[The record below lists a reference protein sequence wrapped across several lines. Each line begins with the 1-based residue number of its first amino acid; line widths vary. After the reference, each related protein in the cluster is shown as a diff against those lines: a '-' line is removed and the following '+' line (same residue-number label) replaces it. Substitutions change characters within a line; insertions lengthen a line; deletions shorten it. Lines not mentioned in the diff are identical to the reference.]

1 MLDFILG
8 LFLAALLVRGW
19 TRGFVREILD
29 LIGLVVG
36 LWIAFKLNAPFGDF
50 LTQRFGV
57 TPEVA
62 RIGAG
67 IALFFLFGASL
78 SVAAH
83 YLSKVMNLPGLNLV
97 NRVGGSAVAVGWGVA
112 LVLVII
118 NVVRIFP
125 IPESWEE
132 ELDDSTVAQAVAGPN
147 ALPQRAF
154 EAMAGD
160 NVMGALDAIQDI
172 FGTSRAVPQPGEEL
186 SIPAARSD
194 EVRQVRDE
202 AATVLDEIN
211 RIRTGLGL
219 QLLVDSTGMTEIA
232 ENRAASMY
240 TSGSLFLTPDC
251 FADLAPS
258 GVRVAVCG
266 EGVALA
272 GTALGALDGIRED
285 TTGNR
290 ELSSPAYDRAG
301 ISVVEGPT
309 GRLLVIVFGG

>member
-50 LTQRFGV
+50 LTRNFGV
-57 TPEVA
+57 TSEVA

-83 YLSKVMNLPGLNLV
+83 YLSKVMNLPGLNMV
-97 NRVGGSAVAVGWGVA
+97 NRVGGAAVAIGWGVA
-112 LVLVII
+112 LVVVII

-125 IPESWEE
+125 IPDSWED
-132 ELDDSTVAQAVAGPN
+132 ELDESTVSQMIAGPD

-172 FGTSRAVPQPGEEL
+172 FGTSRAVPQPGEDL
-186 SIPAARSD
+186 SVPAARSD
-194 EVRQVRDE
+194 EIRQVREE
-202 AATVLDEIN
+202 AATVLDDIN
-211 RIRTGLGL
+211 RFRTGLGL
-219 QLLVDSTGMTEIA
+219 QPLIESSGMTVIA
-232 ENRAASMY
+232 ESRAVSMY
-240 TSGSLFLTPDC
+240 TAGSIFLTSDC
-251 FADLAPS
+251 FADLVPS

-266 EGVALA
+266 EVVALA
-272 GTALGALDGIRED
+272 GTALGALEGIRED
-285 TTGNR
+285 DTGKR
-290 ELSSPAYDRAG
+290 ELSSAVYDRAG

-309 GRLLVIVFGG
+309 GRLLVVTLGG